1 MATAQTQIR
10 IDTNIKKEAVSL
22 FSSLGL
28 DMSSAVNLL
37 LHQCI
42 LHGGLP
48 FAVEL
53 PDYSKKF
60 SNASAVNEKA
70 LLNQDAKRAGCTDDP
85 ENVHRT

>member
-28 DMSSAVNLL
+28 DMSSAVNLF

-53 PDYSKKF
+53 RTILKS
-60 SNASAVNEKA
+60 SAT
-70 LLNQDAKRAGCTDDP
+70 LQQLMKR
-85 ENVHRT
+85 HY

>member
-28 DMSSAVNLL
+28 DMSSAVNLF

-48 FAVEL
+48 LQWSCQTILKVQQR
-53 PDYSKKF
+53 F
-60 SNASAVNEKA
+60 SS
-70 LLNQDAKRAGCTDDP
+70 
-85 ENVHRT
+85 